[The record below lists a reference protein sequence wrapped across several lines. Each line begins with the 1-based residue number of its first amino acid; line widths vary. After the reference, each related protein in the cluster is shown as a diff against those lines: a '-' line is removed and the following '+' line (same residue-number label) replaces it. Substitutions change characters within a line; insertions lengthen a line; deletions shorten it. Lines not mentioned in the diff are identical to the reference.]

1 MISTVLVHGKPIFL
15 NLKSPDQTPTG
26 GTLALVAISDIDE
39 IPLAEAA
46 FRHVARRLGP
56 WQIRRDPGVIAV
68 PNFFPFA
75 ITAIGQRVQLIG
87 ADGVFGLRRHVE

>member
-1 MISTVLVHGKPIFL
+1 MTMISTVLVHGKPIFL

-56 WQIRRDPGVIAV
+56 WHDPGVIAV